1 MAESFWWHLLAGFT
15 IGFILSTLWEWLYF
29 RRRRMVL
36 RNQRIAE
43 LEAQLQTY
51 VHATHVLTPEAVHLD
66 DWDEPRFKPLP
77 VYLESEESIL
87 PAEALP
93 AEALP
98 ATAAPDKET
107 ATAQAAL
114 SAAALHPPVPQAQRS
129 LADAFDSAPLRW
141 NTPGFLG
148 TPEFSRPTLS
158 SPTDSAGK
166 QNLPTSPTNGSPHPP
181 DGVPLL
187 RHIQPEQ
194 PPPQSCIAPQ
204 TSSSANPSEPSG
216 VYVTQIQGRTE
227 WLLVRLVQ
235 TLVQFVRQVR
245 SLVHRSSPPPPPTLS
260 DELTQLRGLTELHAQ
275 RLRSGGITTL
285 AQLANLSDAELQ
297 QLAPGDTLALYRRW
311 LADAATL
318 TSTKAL
324 PRG

>member
-66 DWDEPRFKPLP
+66 DWDEPRFEPLP
-77 VYLESEESIL
+77 VYLESEEPFQPTEPQ

-93 AEALP
+93 AETT
-98 ATAAPDKET
+98 TAAPIKET
-107 ATAQAAL
+107 AAAQVAAL
-114 SAAALHPPVPQAQRS
+114 PQAQHS
-129 LADAFDSAPLRW
+129 LAFDSAPLRW
-141 NTPGFLG
+141 STPAAIGI
-148 TPEFSRPTLS
+148 PEFSRPTLS
-158 SPTDSAGK
+158 PPTERMGM
-166 QNLPTSPTNGSPHPP
+166 QELPAPPTNGSPRP
-181 DGVPLL
+181 

-194 PPPQSCIAPQ
+194 PAAQNHMDPQRA
-204 TSSSANPSEPSG
+204 SSANPPEPSG

-245 SLVHRSSPPPPPTLS
+245 SLLNRPSPPPPSP
-260 DELTQLRGLTELHAQ
+260 DELTQLRGLTEVHAQ

-285 AQLANLSDAELQ
+285 AQLANLSVAELQ
-297 QLAPGDTLALYRRW
+297 QLTPGDTLAHYRRW

-318 TSTKAL
+318 TAAKAL
-324 PRG
+324 PNG

>member
-66 DWDEPRFKPLP
+66 DWDEPRFEPLP
-77 VYLESEESIL
+77 VYLESEEPFQPTEPQPTEPL
-87 PAEALP
+87 PAETT
-93 AEALP
+93 
-98 ATAAPDKET
+98 TAAPIKET
-107 ATAQAAL
+107 AAAQVAAL
-114 SAAALHPPVPQAQRS
+114 PQAQHS
-129 LADAFDSAPLRW
+129 LAFDSAPLRW
-141 NTPGFLG
+141 STPAAIGI
-148 TPEFSRPTLS
+148 PEFSHPTLS
-158 SPTDSAGK
+158 PPTERMGM
-166 QNLPTSPTNGSPHPP
+166 QELPAPPTNGSPRP
-181 DGVPLL
+181 

-194 PPPQSCIAPQ
+194 PAAQNHMDPQRA
-204 TSSSANPSEPSG
+204 SSANPPEPSG

-245 SLVHRSSPPPPPTLS
+245 SLLNRPSPPPPSP
-260 DELTQLRGLTELHAQ
+260 DELTQLRGLTEVHAQ

-285 AQLANLSDAELQ
+285 AQLANLSVAELQ
-297 QLAPGDTLALYRRW
+297 QLTPGDTLAHYRRW

-318 TSTKAL
+318 TAAKAL
-324 PRG
+324 PNG

>member
-66 DWDEPRFKPLP
+66 DWDEPRFEPLP
-77 VYLESEESIL
+77 VYLESEEPL
-87 PAEALP
+87 QPAEPLP

-98 ATAAPDKET
+98 ATAAPDTEM

-141 NTPGFLG
+141 TMPTAIG

-158 SPTDSAGK
+158 PPTERMGM
-166 QNLPTSPTNGSPHPP
+166 QELPAPSTNGSPRP
-181 DGVPLL
+181 

-194 PPPQSCIAPQ
+194 PAAQNRMDPQRA
-204 TSSSANPSEPSG
+204 SSANPPEPSG

-285 AQLANLSDAELQ
+285 AQLANLSVAELQ
-297 QLAPGDTLALYRRW
+297 QLTPGDTLASYRRW

-318 TSTKAL
+318 TAAKAL
-324 PRG
+324 PNG

>member
-66 DWDEPRFKPLP
+66 DWDEPRFEPLP
-77 VYLESEESIL
+77 VYLESEEPL
-87 PAEALP
+87 QPAETQP
-93 AEALP
+93 AETM
-98 ATAAPDKET
+98 TAAPIKET
-107 ATAQAAL
+107 AAAQVAAL
-114 SAAALHPPVPQAQRS
+114 PPAQHS
-129 LADAFDSAPLRW
+129 LAFDSAPLRW
-141 NTPGFLG
+141 NTPAAP
-148 TPEFSRPTLS
+148 PEFSRPPLS
-158 SPTDSAGK
+158 PPTERMEM
-166 QNLPTSPTNGSPHPP
+166 QELPAPPTNGSPRP
-181 DGVPLL
+181 
-187 RHIQPEQ
+187 RHLQPEQ
-194 PPPQSCIAPQ
+194 PATQSRMAPQ
-204 TSSSANPSEPSG
+204 RSSSANPPEPSG

-235 TLVQFVRQVR
+235 TLVQFVRQLR
-245 SLVHRSSPPPPPTLS
+245 SLLNRPSPPPPSP
-260 DELTQLRGLTELHAQ
+260 DELTQLRGLTEVHAQ

-285 AQLANLSDAELQ
+285 AQLANLSVAELQ
-297 QLAPGDTLALYRRW
+297 QLTPGDTLASYRRW

-318 TSTKAL
+318 TAAKVL
-324 PRG
+324 PNG